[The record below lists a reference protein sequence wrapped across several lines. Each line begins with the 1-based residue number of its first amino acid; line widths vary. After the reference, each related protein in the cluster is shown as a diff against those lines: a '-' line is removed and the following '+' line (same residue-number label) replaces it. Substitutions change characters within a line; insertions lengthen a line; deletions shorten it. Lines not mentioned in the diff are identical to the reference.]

1 MKCEIDVGQEDGS
14 ESRKDDT
21 AVPTDAIPLR
31 QSDESEF
38 YLANRANRPLETSP
52 RPIYLISWR
61 NMYRNSQSRQY
72 TTPRTTRRHATHDTN
87 AAHELCLGCV

>member
-1 MKCEIDVGQEDGS
+1 MLAKKTGLSPEKTTRPSRRTLFHSGS
-14 ESRKDDT
+14 
-21 AVPTDAIPLR
+21 L
-31 QSDESEF
+31 DESEF